1 MCRLGLTLTL
11 NIRWIMIVL
20 CPLTSLSSLL
30 FSFVESRYSSSPSHV
45 IFNKPGLSA
54 VPNTNSYKR
63 LYWERWLIK
72 AIKAM
77 TVSITAVMSFEF
89 SGVGRAFG
97 PKRWRNERIWPAESN
112 EMKKEGHQRKQR
124 EIKRKWDRD
133 GVRGKK
139 PRGINYLLFQK
150 LLSPRSCYCHHFIKQ
165 IYLSPRLF
173 ASPHRRSC
181 SAFHV
186 FHFV

>member
-11 NIRWIMIVL
+11 NIRWVMIVL

-54 VPNTNSYKR
+54 VPHANSLKR
-63 LYWERWLIK
+63 LYRERWLIK

-89 SGVGRAFG
+89 SSVGGAFR
-97 PKRWRNERIWPAESN
+97 PERWRNERIWPAESN

-124 EIKRKWDRD
+124 EIKGKWDRD
-133 GVRGKK
+133 GVRGNK
-139 PRGINYLLFQK
+139 PRGINYLLFSRFF
-150 LLSPRSCYCHHFIKQ
+150 LPAAVAAIILSNRFI
-165 IYLSPRLF
+165 
-173 ASPHRRSC
+173 
-181 SAFHV
+181 
-186 FHFV
+186 